1 MSLRFLNN
9 NLEINTM
16 TQSCDILI
24 LGGGPAGYSAALE
37 AASLNKSV
45 VLIEKGFLG
54 GTCLNRGCI
63 PTKLFL
69 GASQAI
75 AEIKAQSRLRLGQG
89 DFSLDMRA
97 LQKRKALLL
106 DGSRQAMAKAL
117 EAAGVRVVQGQGELL
132 GPNQAL
138 VRPAGEKTQED
149 KEVRIPFDRLILALG
164 SRPAWPRGLEPDGE
178 HVLLSDHVLDLQ
190 EAPASLVVIG
200 AGAIGIELAQ
210 FFSRMGSKV
219 SLLEAA
225 PHIAPTEDAEISA
238 QLTAM
243 LKRQGVN
250 VRTGVSVRGLERRHN
265 REGVSVILDADQ
277 RLDADKVL
285 VAVGRRPNT
294 DLPGLEKTG
303 ALLSERGAVS
313 VDDHLKAAAHVYAVG
328 DCNGRTLLAHAA
340 EHQGRFA
347 ARHAAGALTGP
358 YRPGAVP
365 FCIYGDPEAVRVG
378 PTAQEAVAQGLDC
391 AVSRAVFAANPVAQ
405 AFAAPHGLVK
415 VLWNADKVIGVSAVG
430 HGALHFVS
438 AAVIML
444 DHGWTR
450 DQSEDMIFA
459 HPTLDETLRQALLAP
474 QERL

>member
-1 MSLRFLNN
+1 
-9 NLEINTM
+9 M
-16 TQSCDILI
+16 TQSCDILV

-37 AASLNKSV
+37 AASLNKKV
-45 VLIEKGFLG
+45 LLIEKDLLG

-75 AEIKAQSRLRLGQG
+75 AEIRAQSRLRLGQG

-97 LQKRKALLL
+97 LQKRKATLLG
-106 DGSRQAMAKAL
+106 GSRQAMAKTL
-117 EAAGVRVVQGQGELL
+117 EAAGVRVIRGLGELL

-138 VRPAGEKTQED
+138 VLPAGERTFDDQ
-149 KEVRIPFDRLILALG
+149 EVRISFDRLILALG
-164 SRPAWPRGLEPDGE
+164 SKAAWPKGLEPDGQD
-178 HVLLSDHVLDLQ
+178 VLLSDHILDLQ
-190 EAPASLVVIG
+190 EVPASLVVIG

-210 FFSRMGSKV
+210 FFARMGSKV

-225 PHIAPTEDAEISA
+225 SHIAPTEDTEISA
-238 QLTAM
+238 QMTTI
-243 LKRQGVN
+243 LKRQGLD
-250 VRTGVSVRGLERRHN
+250 VRAKIAVRGLERGHN
-265 REGVSVILDADQ
+265 REGVRVILEADQ
-277 RLDADKVL
+277 HLDADKVL

-294 DLPGLEKTG
+294 DVPGLEKTG
-303 ALLSERGAVS
+303 VLLSERGAVS
-313 VDDHLKAAAHVYAVG
+313 VDAHLKAAAHIYAVG
-328 DCNGRTLLAHAA
+328 DCNGRMLLAHVA

-358 YRPGAVP
+358 YRPGPVP
-365 FCIYGDPEAVRVG
+365 FCIYGAPEAIRVG
-378 PTAQEAVAQGLDC
+378 PTPQEAVAQGLDC

-415 VLWNADKVIGVSAVG
+415 VLWNAGKVIGVSAVG

-438 AAVIML
+438 AAGIMV
-444 DHGWTR
+444 DQGWTR
-450 DQSEDMIFA
+450 NQTEEMIFA
-459 HPTLDETLRQALLAP
+459 HPTLDETLRQALLAL

>member
-1 MSLRFLNN
+1 
-9 NLEINTM
+9 M

-24 LGGGPAGYSAALE
+24 IGGGPAGYAAALE
-37 AASLNKSV
+37 AARLNKSV
-45 VLIEKGFLG
+45 VLVEKDCLG

-69 GASQAI
+69 GASRAI
-75 AEIKAQSRLRLGQG
+75 AEIQAQSRLRLGQG
-89 DFSLDMRA
+89 GFALDMRA

-106 DGSRQAMAKAL
+106 GGSRQAMAKAL
-117 EAAGVRVVQGQGELL
+117 EASGVQVILGQGELL

-138 VRPAGEKTQED
+138 VLPVAETTRDSREA
-149 KEVRIPFDRLILALG
+149 RISFDRLILAPG
-164 SRPAWPRGLEPDGE
+164 SRPAWPQGLEPDGGR
-178 HVLLSDHVLDLQ
+178 VLLSDHILELH
-190 EAPASLVVIG
+190 EAPASLAVIG

-210 FFSRMGSKV
+210 FFQRMGSTV

-225 PHIAPTEDAEISA
+225 SRIAPTEDAEISA
-238 QLTAM
+238 QMTAM
-243 LKRQGVN
+243 LKRQALD
-250 VRTGVSVRGLERRHN
+250 VRAGVSVRGLERGPD

-277 RLDADKVL
+277 RLEVDKVL

-347 ARHAAGALTGP
+347 ARHAAGALTSP
-358 YRPGAVP
+358 YRPGVVP
-365 FCIYGDPEAVRVG
+365 FCIYGDPEVIRVG
-378 PTAQEAVAQGLDC
+378 PTGREALAQGLDC
-391 AVSRAVFAANPVAQ
+391 AVSRAFFAANPVAQ
-405 AFAAPHGLVK
+405 ASGAPHGLVK
-415 VLWNADKVIGVSAVG
+415 VLWSAGKVIGVSAVG

-438 AAVIML
+438 AAVIMV
-444 DHGWTR
+444 DQGWTR
-450 DQSEDMIFA
+450 DQAEEMIFA
-459 HPTLDETLRQALLAP
+459 HPTLDETLRQALLAA
-474 QERL
+474 QERP

>member
-1 MSLRFLNN
+1 
-9 NLEINTM
+9 M

-24 LGGGPAGYSAALE
+24 LGGGPAGYAAALE

-45 VLIEKGFLG
+45 VLVEKDFLG

-75 AEIKAQSRLRLGQG
+75 AEIQAQSRLRLGQG
-89 DFSLDMRA
+89 GFSLDMRA

-106 DGSRQAMAKAL
+106 SGSRQAMAKAL

-132 GPNQAL
+132 GPNQVL
-138 VRPAGEKTQED
+138 VRPAGETTRED

-164 SRPAWPRGLEPDGE
+164 SRPAWPKGLEPDGE
-178 HVLLSDHVLDLQ
+178 HVLLSDHILDLQ

-210 FFSRMGSKV
+210 FFLRMGSQV

-225 PHIAPTEDAEISA
+225 PQIAPTEDAEISA
-238 QLTAM
+238 QLAAI
-243 LKRQGVN
+243 LKRQGLDLQA
-250 VRTGVSVRGLERRHN
+250 GVAVRGLERKHN
-265 REGVSVILDADQ
+265 RGGVAVILDADQ

-285 VAVGRRPNT
+285 VAVGRKPNT
-294 DLPGLEKTG
+294 DVFGLDQAG
-303 ALLSERGAVS
+303 VVRSERGAVS
-313 VDDHLKAAAHVYAVG
+313 VDAHLRAAAHIYAVG
-328 DCNGRTLLAHAA
+328 DCNGRMLLAHAA

-347 ARHAAGALTGP
+347 ARHAAGAITGP
-358 YRPGAVP
+358 YRSGAIP
-365 FCIYGDPEAVRVG
+365 FCIYGDPEAIRVG
-378 PTAQEAVAQGLDC
+378 PTAQEAAALGLEC
-391 AVSRAVFAANPVAQ
+391 TVSRAVFAANPVAQ
-405 AFAAPHGLVK
+405 AFGAPHGLVK
-415 VLWNADKVIGVSAVG
+415 ATWNAGKIIGVSAVG

-438 AAVIML
+438 AAVIMV
-444 DHGWTR
+444 DQGWTR
-450 DQSEDMIFA
+450 DQVEEMIFA

-474 QERL
+474 QEPL